1 MQLNKEAKK
10 MSNIPNF
17 DYLLVMPSGNV
28 RGFEDIES
36 AKGYVNN

>member
-1 MQLNKEAKK
+1 

-28 RGFEDIES
+28 RGFEDIDQILFLDMINVFL
-36 AKGYVNN
+36 YL

>member
-1 MQLNKEAKK
+1 

-17 DYLLVMPSGNV
+17 DYLLLMPSGNV

-36 AKGYVNN
+36 AKQGIK